1 MSLFEDNQYQWR
13 ETYFVLFEQRDRPA
27 AEKVVKELAKLEQHF
42 DIKNVTANEQ
52 GQLEAL
58 TLISH
63 DDNAAMDVTYL
74 SGDEV
79 REQVRELAEEMR
91 GMPLDKEEQAKLDAL
106 APCDARFDVFQ
117 LGEAALAGDVTRA
130 LRILAGLRSE
140 GVEPTLALWS
150 LAREIHNTWGTT
162 QNDGYNARSWQRPSP
177 MLETAKRRAGRLPY
191 ARLAAR
197 LSRADRMIKGQLR
210 PGDAWDEMA
219 LLIVEFAGRRTLP
232 LTGNRAA

>member
-1 MSLFEDNQYQWR
+1 
-13 ETYFVLFEQRDRPA
+13 
-27 AEKVVKELAKLEQHF
+27 
-42 DIKNVTANEQ
+42 
-52 GQLEAL
+52 
-58 TLISH
+58 
-63 DDNAAMDVTYL
+63 MDVQLDDKAVQLIVDRTEGNL
-74 SGDEV
+74 LAAQQELLKLKLTIPDGKVDVETVQASLGDS
-79 REQVRELAEEMR
+79 
-91 GMPLDKEEQAKLDAL
+91 
-106 APCDARFDVFQ
+106 ARFDVFQ

-150 LAREIHNTWGTT
+150 LSREIHNTWGTT

-177 MLETAKRRAGRLPY
+177 MLETAKRRAGKLPY

-197 LSRADRMIKGQLR
+197 LSRADRMIKGQLK

-232 LTGNRAA
+232 MTGRAA